1 MTKLKRSFI
10 AGIMNKDLDER
21 LIPANQ
27 FRDALNVSIGISES
41 SDVGAV
47 ENTKGNTNISNIT
60 FPGGINQK
68 CVGAVSYP
76 EEGKIFWFIASDAN
90 CYIYEFDEVNDVATK
105 VLEDDRGAAT
115 QVLNLQK
122 DWLITGV
129 NYYDGFLY
137 WTDDYNPPRKI
148 HVGNAK
154 TKTQASGASWFN
166 EDDINVI
173 VKPPL
178 NAPSL
183 VLFTTTTQEN
193 NLSERFIQFAYR
205 YKYEDD
211 NYSALSS
218 FSATAFYPGSFSFD
232 YVEHINEAM
241 VNSINKVQISYNT
254 GTSLVKEVQLVF
266 RESRSTNIYV
276 VENINKENFGYSDNS
291 TQSTFFDNSKIYSVL
306 PEAQLTRLFDNVPLK
321 AKAQEIIGERL
332 VYGNYLQFRDLTR
345 DGESINL
352 NYTLYL
358 EESTAATTTNP
369 MRTFRSDRD
378 YEVGIAYLDDYGR
391 MTTVLTT
398 PTRGNITASGLD
410 GTLYVP
416 PANSVTA
423 NDIKFSIDSLAPDW
437 ATHYRLF
444 MKQKKGDYY
453 CIFPMIF
460 IQDGIYRW
468 FQISVADRDKFA
480 IGDYLICKSTELGPS
495 LSNTQYKVL
504 DIKMQEKDF
513 LGDGESAGLYFK
525 IGVDGD
531 DFKDVNLTNI
541 TSSVN
546 GAVGPQSKTWK
557 GGALRVFNTGTGT
570 GIVAHCQNVND
581 PIPYL
586 QNDNNKDD
594 LSIVYP
600 QIFYPSSW
608 SFTKDKRITIRIVEN
623 TSNGDKFEAY
633 DIDGTNYDIDG
644 SVGPALITATPQVI
658 GSISV
663 PSPLFTP
670 SQDGLGGYQINFNSK
685 FGHTVGDRWVI
696 NVRAKLAKG
705 NKTVG
710 GGTLQD
716 IDAGWGPKGSFV
728 QGGWAV
734 FPDNTWGLD
743 AAGDISN
750 SASSIDRPIYAGA
763 QISFSIYENNPR
775 GKSGSI
781 STPLQEFTSSRNYV
795 NIEEWFYEDN
805 IYKDFVQLDGTGT
818 DVGNENVLFRRT
830 VNWKKQTSSNYTVG
844 RVQLAT
850 NPFNPIR
857 MIIQGKGMTDRA
869 PVFESTEEIGLNN
882 TPNFIKVEFSIK
894 QSSTLLIFETDP
906 IDNDIDVFH
915 ELYGTYTV
923 DTATGYHNGN
933 IQNQAAGVPAEVSI
947 NNINAASYNIQNN
960 NFNAYCFGNGLESNR
975 IKDDFNEDIL
985 QYSPRVNTIIDDY
998 RQERKKDSITWSAS
1012 TSRLLNNLNE
1022 FNLSTVNFKNLDISF
1037 GSIQKLYARDTNLLV
1052 FQQNKVSYVP
1062 WNKSI
1067 LSTASGSLNVT
1078 QSSEVA
1084 GTQVSY
1090 VGEYGISDNPESFG
1104 QWGNDI
1110 YFTDVR
1116 RGAVMKLGGNGL
1128 FEISSQG
1135 MRDYFK
1141 DLFIGEPRSVQL
1153 GAVDPY
1159 NEKYVLGHLTDT
1171 LPCSFSVENFTSGDT
1186 ITKTSSGQTFS
1197 LNVSSDVA
1205 WAASLVGAPAW
1216 ASIAPATGSGDGGVT
1231 ITITANTSGGAAV
1244 RSTTI
1249 RFTACSVNTDITLTQ
1264 QNIAVEIDRE
1274 VVTLTNPCNGGLLNK
1289 PSYDYTTNPG
1299 SDISFSGYIPAK
1311 GTVGR
1316 FTGTTGWPPAAS
1328 IPTPGDTVTL
1338 KGSILTDSGADKGF
1352 NDGLNNTMYY
1362 LVTDTEY
1369 TNGDTASLKAAAT
1382 PVTPIYNPSSQA
1394 YEGGFIYNRPS
1405 DEKYLY
1411 MMWDYTDNIPAG
1423 TTGCSE
1429 AQVGTSCVEMDY
1441 GTNIGQAS
1449 VGYDA
1454 RDTPNRFV
1462 FTYNSVTIFDTGYV
1476 GLNTTANYNAL
1487 IAAGVADADINL
1499 ASPYTGTVNNGVGT
1513 ESFSK
1518 YSGSITKGVLTVY
1531 APLATED
1538 GWCASSVAP
1547 SLTSFLIYTTGR
1559 DTETAVCSDTAAT
1572 TYYHDGTNIAPEDG
1586 NTIYTD
1592 AAGTTKLEG
1601 ATLYYALGSSGPSNT
1616 WIVVNNA
1623 GMVVQVGGCSCAE
1636 VAIPVIS
1643 TTTISLVENAD
1654 ISYAIDAT
1662 NNPTSWTVV
1671 STCKEYS
1678 LFGGDRGAVFSGTHC
1693 RVAEAKVVTVGGG
1706 NTTTECFSGT
1716 TVTQLSG
1723 STNATATLVGVC
1735 LEDILPNGMT
1745 FDNGILSG
1753 RPTKSGEYSIRLTA
1767 TNCFGVSVETVVI
1780 ISVSPEG
1787 LFRFNMD
1794 GNHPQDTSSAACAL
1808 TAEYSYFYQDG
1819 DFAYP
1824 ILNDRV
1830 FVLAEDDDRL
1840 LESPPTLNATGASN
1854 YIPYNGQ
1861 DKWYLMD
1868 NNTAIKIARDGR
1880 VIDTYE
1886 CIAGTVKVTEAG
1898 AGGFAPDTD
1907 KTTEGGSD
1915 KTLE

>member
-21 LIPANQ
+21 LIPATQ

-90 CYIYEFDEVNDVATK
+90 CYIYEFDEVNDVTTK
-105 VLEDDRGAAT
+105 VLEDDRAAAS

-183 VLFTTTTQEN
+183 VLYSTNTQEN

-254 GTSLVKEVQLVF
+254 GSSLVKEIQIVF
-266 RESRSTNIYV
+266 RESRSTNVYI

-291 TQSTFFDNSKIYSVL
+291 SQNTFFDNSKIYSVL
-306 PEAQLTRLFDNVPLK
+306 PEDQLTRLFDNVPLK

-332 VYGNYLQFRDLTR
+332 VYGNYLQFRDITR
-345 DGESINL
+345 NGESIDL
-352 NYTLYL
+352 NYTLNL
-358 EESTAATTTNP
+358 IESTAATTANP

-398 PTRGNITASGLD
+398 PTRGSLTSAGYD
-410 GTLYVP
+410 GTIYIP
-416 PANSVTA
+416 PANSIPA
-423 NDIKFSIDSLAPDW
+423 NAIEVEINSLAPDW
-437 ATHYRLF
+437 ATQYRLF

-453 CIFPMIF
+453 CIFPMF
-460 IQDGIYRW
+460 FVQDGIYRW

-480 IGDYLICKSTELGPS
+480 IGDYLICKSNESGPS

-504 DIKMQEKDF
+504 DIQMQEKDF
-513 LGDGESAGLYFK
+513 LGNGEAAGLYFK
-525 IGVDGD
+525 IGVDGA

-541 TSSVN
+541 TSKVN
-546 GAVGPQSKTWK
+546 GAVGPDSNTWN
-557 GGALRVFNTGTGT
+557 GGALQVFNTGTKT
-570 GIVAHCQNVND
+570 DIVAHCQNVET

-586 QNDNNKDD
+586 RNDNNLDD

-600 QIFYPSSW
+600 QSTLFPDPSSHA
-608 SFTKDKRITIRIVEN
+608 FTKDKRITIRIVA
-623 TSNGDKFEAY
+623 NGATADTFEAY
-633 DIDGTNYDIDG
+633 NLDGTNYEIDG
-644 SVGPALITATPQVI
+644 AVGPASITGVPQTI
-658 GSISV
+658 GSTSGAE
-663 PSPLFTP
+663 
-670 SQDGLGGYQINFNSK
+670 GLRTYQIQFNSK
-685 FGHTVGDRWVI
+685 TGHTVGDRWVI
-696 NVRAKLAKG
+696 NVRAKLTKG
-705 NKTVG
+705 NKTLG
-710 GGTLQD
+710 GGIIRD
-716 IDAGWGPKGSFV
+716 IENGWGPKGSIIK
-728 QGGWAV
+728 GGWAL
-734 FPDNTWGLD
+734 FPDDTWGLD
-743 AAGDISN
+743 SAGNVSN
-750 SASSIDRPIYAGA
+750 TGSSVDRPIYAGA
-763 QISFSIYENNPR
+763 QISFSLYENNPHTD
-775 GKSGSI
+775 SPI
-781 STPLQEFTSSRNYV
+781 TTPLQEFTSSRNYA
-795 NIEEWFYEDN
+795 NIEEWFYEDY
-805 IYKDFVQLDGTGT
+805 IYKEFSQLSINGV
-818 DVGNENVLFRRT
+818 DVGNRNVLFRRT
-830 VNWKKQTSSNYTVG
+830 TNWKSQTSSNYTVG
-844 RVQLAT
+844 RAKLGAHD
-850 NPFNPIR
+850 FNPIR
-857 MIIQGKGMTDRA
+857 MIIQGEGATSRQSLISASDSINVNLQR
-869 PVFESTEEIGLNN
+869 NN
-882 TPNFIKVEFSIK
+882 TPNFIRVEFTIK
-894 QSSTLLIFETDP
+894 QSAVPLIFETDP
-906 IDNDIDVFH
+906 TDNDADVFH
-915 ELYGTYTV
+915 ELYGTYTI
-923 DTATGYHNGN
+923 DTATGYHTGN
-933 IQNQAAGVPAEVSI
+933 IQNQAAGVPARVSI
-947 NNINAASYNIQNN
+947 NNVNAASFNIQNN
-960 NFNAYCFGNGLESNR
+960 NFNAFCFGNGLESNR
-975 IKDDFNEDIL
+975 IKDDFNEDII

-998 RQERKKDSITWSAS
+998 KQERKKDSITWSAP
-1012 TSRLLNNLNE
+1012 TSRLVNNLNE

-1037 GSIQKLYARDTNLLV
+1037 GSIQKLYARDTNLLI
-1052 FQQNKVSYVP
+1052 FQQNKVSFVP

-1090 VGEYGISDNPESFG
+1090 AGEYGISDNPESFA

-1110 YFTDVR
+1110 YFTDAR

-1153 GAVDPY
+1153 GGIDPY
-1159 NEKYVLGHLTDT
+1159 SEKYVLGHLTDT
-1171 LPCSFSVENFTSGDT
+1171 LPCSFSVQNFSDGDT
-1186 ITKTSSGQTFS
+1186 ITKTSAGQTFS
-1197 LNVSSDVA
+1197 LNISSDVA
-1205 WAASLVGAPAW
+1205 WSASLVGAPAW

-1264 QNIAVEIDRE
+1264 QNLSAQIDRE

-1289 PSYDYTTNPG
+1289 PSYDYTSNAG
-1299 SDISFSGYIPAK
+1299 SDIAFSGYIPAR
-1311 GTVGR
+1311 GVVGR
-1316 FTGTTGWPPAAS
+1316 FTGTTGWPPGDS

-1338 KGSILTDSGADKGF
+1338 KGSILTDSGTDKGF
-1352 NDGLNNTMYY
+1352 NDGLNNKMYY

-1369 TNGDTASLKAAAT
+1369 TNGDTASLKSAAT
-1382 PVTPIYNPSSQA
+1382 PIAPTYNASSQA
-1394 YEGGFIYNRPS
+1394 YEADFVYSRPS
-1405 DEKYLY
+1405 NEKYLY
-1411 MMWDYTDNIPAG
+1411 LLWDYTDNIPSG

-1429 AQVGTSCVEMDY
+1429 AQVGTSCVDMDY

-1449 VGYDA
+1449 LSYDA
-1454 RDTPNRFV
+1454 RNTPNRFV
-1462 FTYNSVTIFDTGYV
+1462 FKYNEVTIFDTGYV
-1476 GLNTTANYNAL
+1476 GLNSTANYNAL
-1487 IAAGVADADINL
+1487 IAAGVAEADINL

-1513 ESFSK
+1513 ESFLK
-1518 YSGSITKGVLTVY
+1518 YSASLTKGELTVY

-1538 GWCASSVAP
+1538 GWCVSSVAP
-1547 SLTSFLIYTTGR
+1547 SLTAFSIFTTGR
-1559 DTETAVCSDTAAT
+1559 ETETEVCADTAAT
-1572 TYYHDGTNIAPEDG
+1572 TYYHDGANAVPEASY
-1586 NTIYTD
+1586 TIYTD

-1601 ATLYYALGSSGPSNT
+1601 QSLYYALGSSGSSNT

-1623 GMVVQVGGCSCAE
+1623 GVVVQAGGCSCAE

-1643 TTTISLVENAD
+1643 TTTITLIENTD
-1654 ISYAIDAT
+1654 ISYTLDAT
-1662 NNPTSWTVV
+1662 NNPTSWALV
-1671 STCKEYS
+1671 SSCKEYS
-1678 LFGGDRGAVFSGTHC
+1678 LFGGTRGAVFSGTHC
-1693 RVAEAKVVTVGGG
+1693 KVAEAKVVTVGAG
-1706 NTTTECFSGT
+1706 NTATECFSGA

-1723 STNATATLVGVC
+1723 SSDATFTLTGIC

-1745 FDNGILSG
+1745 FDNGVLSG
-1753 RPTKSGEYSIRLTA
+1753 RPTVSGDYQLRLTA
-1767 TNCFGVSVETVVI
+1767 TNCFGTSVETSVI

-1787 LFRFNMD
+1787 LFKFNMD
-1794 GNHPQDTSSAACAL
+1794 GGHPQDSSSAACAL
-1808 TAEYSYFYQDG
+1808 TAEYSFFYQDG

-1824 ILNDRV
+1824 QLNDRV

-1854 YIPYNGQ
+1854 YIPFNGQ

-1868 NNTAIKIARDGR
+1868 NNVAIKIARDGR

-1886 CIAGTVKVTEAG
+1886 CIAGTKKVTEAG
-1898 AGGFAPDTD
+1898 LGGFAPDTD

>member
-1 MTKLKRSFI
+1 MAKLKRSFV

-27 FRDALNVSIGISES
+27 FRDALNVSIGISEQ

-47 ENTKGNTNISNIT
+47 ENTKGNVNISNIT

-68 CVGAVSYP
+68 CIGAVSYP

-90 CYIYEFDEVNDVATK
+90 CYIYEFDEVNDVTTK

-122 DWLITGV
+122 DWLITGI

-166 EDDINVI
+166 EDDLNVI

-205 YKYEDD
+205 FKYEDD

-218 FSATAFYPGSFSFD
+218 FSATAFFPGTFSFD

-254 GTSLVKEVQLVF
+254 GTSLVKEVQIVF
-266 RESRSTNIYV
+266 RESRSTNIYI
-276 VENINKENFGYSDNS
+276 VENINKTDFGYLDNS

-352 NYTLYL
+352 DYTLYL

-398 PTRGNITASGLD
+398 PTRGNVTASGLD
-410 GTLYVP
+410 GTLYIP

-437 ATHYRLF
+437 ATYYRLF

-453 CIFPMIF
+453 CIFPMF
-460 IQDGIYRW
+460 FVQDGIYRW

-480 IGDYLICKSTELGPS
+480 IGDYLICKSDESGPS

-513 LGDGESAGLYFK
+513 LDNGEAAGLYFK

-531 DFKDVNLTNI
+531 DFKDVNLVNI
-541 TSSVN
+541 TSAVK
-546 GAVGPQSKTWK
+546 GGVGPQSNTWK
-557 GGALRVFNTGTGT
+557 NGQARLFNTGSQTD
-570 GIVAHCQNVND
+570 IIAHCQNVND
-581 PIPYL
+581 PIAYL
-586 QNDNNKDD
+586 QNANNKDD

-600 QIFYPSSW
+600 QSTLFPDPSSHA
-608 SFTKDKRITIRIVEN
+608 FTKDKRITIRIVAN
-623 TSNGDKFEAY
+623 PSGADTFEAY
-633 DIDGTNYDIDG
+633 NLDGTNYEIDG
-644 SVGPALITATPQVI
+644 AVGPAPITGVPQTI
-658 GSISV
+658 GSTSGAE
-663 PSPLFTP
+663 
-670 SQDGLGGYQINFNSK
+670 GLRTYQIQFNSQT
-685 FGHTVGDRWVI
+685 GHTVGDRWVI

-705 NKTVG
+705 NTIIG
-710 GGTLQD
+710 GGTLRD
-716 IDAGWGPKGSFV
+716 IDNGWGKKGFLV
-728 QGGWAV
+728 KGGWAA
-734 FPDNTWGLD
+734 FPDWQWGISPTT
-743 AAGDISN
+743 GDPDN
-750 SASSIDRPIYAGA
+750 GTTGIDRSISAGA
-763 QISFSIYENNPR
+763 QISLTITETNPR
-775 GKSGSI
+775 GPNKGLI
-781 STPLQEFTSSRNYV
+781 QTPTQDFTSSANYA
-795 NIEEWFYEDN
+795 NIEEWFYEDG
-805 IYKDFVQLDGTGT
+805 IYKDFSQLTPQGT
-818 DVGNENVLFRRT
+818 DVGNRNVFFRRCYDWRLT
-830 VNWKKQTSSNYTVG
+830 PTAGIELNRIILGTTPTQPV
-844 RVQLAT
+844 
-850 NPFNPIR
+850 R
-857 MIIQGKGMTDRA
+857 MIIQGEGITDRSIILHGA
-869 PVFESTEEIGLNN
+869 EEAGLNN
-882 TPNFIKVEFSIK
+882 EPNIIKVDFSIK
-894 QSSTLLIFETDP
+894 QTPSPLIFETDP
-906 IDNDIDVFH
+906 IDNDVDVYH
-915 ELYGTYTV
+915 ELYGTYTI
-923 DTATGYHNGN
+923 DPATGYHNGN
-933 IQNQAAGVPAEVSI
+933 IQNQSAGVPAEVSI
-947 NNINAASYNIQNN
+947 NNINAPSYNIQNN
-960 NFNAYCFGNGLESNR
+960 NFNAYTFGNGLESNR
-975 IKDDFNEDIL
+975 IKDDFNEDII

-998 RQERKKDSITWSAS
+998 RQELKKDSITWSAP

-1090 VGEYGISDNPESFG
+1090 VGEYGISDNPESFA
-1104 QWGNDI
+1104 QWGNTI

-1116 RGAVMKLGGNGL
+1116 RGAVMKIGGNGL

-1141 DLFIGEPRSVQL
+1141 DLFISEPRTVQL

-1159 NEKYVLGHLTDT
+1159 SEKYVLGHLTDT
-1171 LPCSFSVENFTSGDT
+1171 LPCNFSVQDFSDGDT
-1186 ITKTSSGQTFS
+1186 ITKTSAGQTFS
-1197 LNVSSDVA
+1197 LNISSDVA

-1216 ASIAPATGSGDGGVT
+1216 ASISPATGSGDGGVT

-1264 QNIAVEIDRE
+1264 QNIAIQVDRE
-1274 VVTLTNPCNGGLLNK
+1274 VVTITNPCNGGLLNK

-1299 SDISFSGYIPAK
+1299 GDVAFSGYIPAK

-1316 FTGTTGWPPAAS
+1316 FTGTKGWPPGDS
-1328 IPTPGDTVTL
+1328 IPTPGDTVTM

-1352 NDGLNNTMYY
+1352 NDGLNNKMYY

-1369 TNGDTASLKAAAT
+1369 TNGDTASLKTAASLVGAT
-1382 PVTPIYNPSSQA
+1382 YNAVSQA
-1394 YEGGFIYNRPS
+1394 YEASFVYNRPS

-1411 MMWDYTDNIPAG
+1411 LLWDYTDNIPAG

-1429 AQVGTSCVEMDY
+1429 AQVGTSCVDMDY

-1449 VGYDA
+1449 LGYDA

-1476 GLNTTANYNAL
+1476 GLNSTANYNAL
-1487 IAAGVADADINL
+1487 IAAGVAEADINL

-1513 ESFSK
+1513 ETFSK
-1518 YSGSITKGVLTVY
+1518 YSASITKGELTVY

-1538 GWCASSVAP
+1538 GWCVSSVAP
-1547 SLTSFLIYTTGR
+1547 SLTAFSIFTTGR
-1559 DTETAVCSDTAAT
+1559 ETETEVCADTAAT
-1572 TYYHDGTNIAPEDG
+1572 TYYHDGANAVPEASY
-1586 NTIYTD
+1586 TIYTD

-1601 ATLYYALGSSGPSNT
+1601 QTLYYALGSSGSSNT

-1623 GMVVQVGGCSCAE
+1623 GVVVQAGGCSCAE

-1643 TTTISLVENAD
+1643 TTTITLIENTD
-1654 ISYAIDAT
+1654 ISYTLDAT
-1662 NNPTSWTVV
+1662 NNPTSWSLV

-1678 LFGGDRGAVFSGTHC
+1678 LFGGTRGAVFSGTHC
-1693 RVAEAKVVTVGGG
+1693 KVAEAKVVTVGGG
-1706 NTTTECFSGT
+1706 NTSTECFSGT

-1723 STNATATLVGVC
+1723 SSDATYTLTGIC
-1735 LEDILPNGMT
+1735 LEDILPDGMT
-1745 FDNGILSG
+1745 FDNGVLSG
-1753 RPTKSGEYSIRLTA
+1753 RPTVSGEYQLRLTA
-1767 TNCFGVSVETVVI
+1767 TNCFGTSVETSVV

-1787 LFRFNMD
+1787 LFKFNMD
-1794 GNHPQDTSSAACAL
+1794 GDHPQDSSSAACAL
-1808 TAEYSYFYQDG
+1808 TAEYSFFYQDG

-1824 ILNDRV
+1824 QLNDRV

-1854 YIPYNGQ
+1854 YIPFNGQ

-1868 NNTAIKIARDGR
+1868 NDVAIQIARDGR

-1886 CIAGTVKVTEAG
+1886 CIAGTKKTTEAG
-1898 AGGFAPDTD
+1898 LGGFAPDTD

>member
-1 MTKLKRSFI
+1 MAKLKRSFV

-21 LIPANQ
+21 LIPADQ

-47 ENTKGNTNISNIT
+47 ENTKGNTNISTIT
-60 FPGGINQK
+60 FPVGINQK

-90 CYIYEFDEVNDVATK
+90 CYIYEFDEVNDVTTK

-166 EDDINVI
+166 EDDLNVI

-183 VLFTTTTQEN
+183 VLFSTNTQEN

-205 YKYEDD
+205 YKYDDD
-211 NYSALSS
+211 NYSSLSS
-218 FSATAFYPGSFSFD
+218 FSATAFYPGSFSLD

-254 GTSLVKEVQLVF
+254 GTSLVKEIQLVF
-266 RESRSTNIYV
+266 RESRSTNIYI
-276 VENINKENFGYSDNS
+276 VENINKADFGYIDNDS
-291 TQSTFFDNSKIYSVL
+291 QNTFFDNSKIYSVL

-352 NYTLYL
+352 NYTLSL

-398 PTRGNITASGLD
+398 PTRGNVTATGLD
-410 GTLYVP
+410 GTLYIP
-416 PANSVTA
+416 SANSVTA

-437 ATHYRLF
+437 ATYYRLF

-453 CIFPMIF
+453 CLFPMYF
-460 IQDGIYRW
+460 VQDGIYRW

-480 IGDYLICKSTELGPS
+480 IGDYLICKSNESGPS

-513 LGDGESAGLYFK
+513 LGNGEAPGLYFK
-525 IGVDGD
+525 IGVEGD
-531 DFKDVNLTNI
+531 DFKDVNLTTI
-541 TSSVN
+541 TSRVN
-546 GAVGPQSKTWK
+546 GAVGPDSKTWN
-557 GGALRVFNTGTGT
+557 GGALQVFNTGTKT
-570 GIVAHCQNVND
+570 DIVAHCQNVND
-581 PIPYL
+581 PIAYL
-586 QNDNNKDD
+586 KNSNNKDD

-600 QIFYPSSW
+600 SPAGVVSPFGV
-608 SFTKDKRITIRIVEN
+608 FTKDDRITIKIVAN
-623 TSNGDKFEAY
+623 TSTGDTFEAY
-633 DIDGTNYDIDG
+633 NLDGDNYEIDGAAG
-644 SVGPALITATPQVI
+644 SALITGAPQTI
-658 GSISV
+658 GDPNSGV
-663 PSPLFTP
+663 
-670 SQDGLGGYQINFNSK
+670 GLKVYKIQFLSTT
-685 FGHTVGDRWVI
+685 GHTVGDRWVI

-705 NKTVG
+705 NKTIG
-710 GGTLQD
+710 GATLRD

-734 FPDNTWGLD
+734 FPDDTWGLD
-743 AAGDISN
+743 TAGDISN

-763 QISFSIYENNPR
+763 QISFSLYENNPR

-781 STPLQEFTSSRNYV
+781 STPLQEFTSSRNYD

-805 IYKDFVQLDGTGT
+805 IYRDFVQLDGKGT

-830 VNWKKQTSSNYTVG
+830 VSWKKQTSSNYTVG
-844 RVQLAT
+844 RAKLGT

-869 PVFESTEEIGLNN
+869 PVFESSEEIGLNN
-882 TPNFIKVEFSIK
+882 TPNFIRVKFSLK
-894 QSSTLLIFETDP
+894 QTSTPLIFETDP

-915 ELYGTYTV
+915 ELYGTYVV
-923 DTATGYHNGN
+923 DPVTGYHNGN
-933 IQNQAAGVPAEVSI
+933 TQNQAAGVAAEVSI
-947 NNINAASYNIQNN
+947 NNINAPSYNIQNN
-960 NFNAYCFGNGLESNR
+960 NFNAYTFGNGLESNR
-975 IKDDFNEDIL
+975 IKDDFNEDII
-985 QYSPRVNTIIDDY
+985 QYSPRVNSIIDDY
-998 RQERKKDSITWSAS
+998 RQERKIDSITWSAP

-1037 GSIQKLYARDTNLLV
+1037 GSIQKLYSRDTNLLV
-1052 FQQNKVSYVP
+1052 FQENKVSYVP

-1090 VGEYGISDNPESFG
+1090 VGEYGISNNPESFG
-1104 QWGNDI
+1104 QWGNNL

-1116 RGAVMKLGGNGL
+1116 RGSIMKLGGNGL

-1141 DLFIGEPRSVQL
+1141 DLFIASPRTVQL

-1159 NEKYVLGHLTDT
+1159 SEKYVMAHLTDT
-1171 LPCSFSVENFTSGDT
+1171 LPCSFSVGNFTTGDT
-1186 ITKTSSGQTFS
+1186 ITKTNAGQTFS
-1197 LNVSSDVA
+1197 LNISSDVA
-1205 WAASLVGAPAW
+1205 WAAALVGAPAW

-1231 ITITANTSGGAAV
+1231 ITITANSSPGSSV

-1249 RFTACSVNTDITLTQ
+1249 RFTACAVNTDITLTQ
-1264 QNIAVEIDRE
+1264 QSMALEIDRE

-1289 PSYDYTTNPG
+1289 PSYDYTSNAG
-1299 SDISFSGYIPAK
+1299 SDVAFTGYIPAK

-1316 FTGTTGWPPAAS
+1316 FTGTTGWPPSAS

-1338 KGSILTDSGADKGF
+1338 KGSILTDSGTDKGF
-1352 NDGLNNTMYY
+1352 NDGLNNKMYY
-1362 LVTDTEY
+1362 LATDTEY
-1369 TNGDTASLKAAAT
+1369 TNGDTASLKAAASVVGAT
-1382 PVTPIYNPSSQA
+1382 YNPASQA
-1394 YEGGFIYNRPS
+1394 YEADFVYSRPS

-1411 MMWDYTDNIPAG
+1411 LMWDYTDNIPAG

-1429 AQVGTSCVEMDY
+1429 AQVGTSCVDMDY

-1449 VGYDA
+1449 LGYDS

-1462 FTYNSVTIFDTGYV
+1462 FTYNDVTIFDTGYV

-1487 IAAGVADADINL
+1487 IAAGVAAADISL
-1499 ASPYTGTVNNGVGT
+1499 VSPYTGTVNNGVGT
-1513 ESFSK
+1513 ETFSK
-1518 YSGSITKGVLTVY
+1518 YSDSITKGELTVY
-1531 APLATED
+1531 APLATAD
-1538 GWCASSVAP
+1538 GWCVSSVAP

-1559 DTETAVCSDTAAT
+1559 ETDTDVCTDTAVT
-1572 TYYHDGTNIAPEDG
+1572 TYYHDGTNIAPETS

-1623 GMVVQVGGCSCAE
+1623 GMVVQTGGCSCAE

-1643 TTTISLVENAD
+1643 TTTITLTENAD
-1654 ISYAIDAT
+1654 VSYTIDAT
-1662 NNPTSWTVV
+1662 NNPSSWAIV

-1678 LFGGDRGAVFSGTHC
+1678 LFGGTRGAVFSGTHC
-1693 RVAEAKVVTVGGG
+1693 SVAEAKVITVGGG
-1706 NTTTECFSGT
+1706 NTTTQCFSGT
-1716 TVTQLSG
+1716 TVSQLSG
-1723 STNATATLVGVC
+1723 STDATYSLVGVC
-1735 LEDILPNGMT
+1735 LGDILPNGMT
-1745 FDNGILSG
+1745 FDNGVLEGKPSE
-1753 RPTKSGEYSIRLTA
+1753 SGEYTIRLTA
-1767 TNCFGVSVETVVI
+1767 TNCFGTSVETVVI

-1787 LFRFNMD
+1787 LFRFYMD

-1808 TAEYSYFYQDG
+1808 TAEYSYFYHNG

-1868 NNTAIKIARDGR
+1868 NNTTIKIARDGR

>member
-21 LIPANQ
+21 LIPATQ

-60 FPGGINQK
+60 FPVGINQK

-90 CYIYEFDEVNDVATK
+90 CYIYEFDEVNDVTTK
-105 VLEDDRGAAT
+105 VLEDDRAAAS

-183 VLFTTTTQEN
+183 VLYSTNTQEN

-254 GTSLVKEVQLVF
+254 GSSLVKEIQIVF
-266 RESRSTNIYV
+266 RESRSTNVYI

-291 TQSTFFDNSKIYSVL
+291 SQTTFFDNSKIYSVL
-306 PEAQLTRLFDNVPLK
+306 PEDQLTRLFDNVPLK

-332 VYGNYLQFRDLTR
+332 VYGNYLQFRDITR
-345 DGESINL
+345 NGESIDL
-352 NYTLYL
+352 NYTLNL
-358 EESTAATTTNP
+358 VESTAATTANP

-398 PTRGNITASGLD
+398 PTKGALTSAGYD
-410 GTLYVP
+410 GTIYIP
-416 PANSVTA
+416 PANSITA
-423 NDIKFSIDSLAPDW
+423 NDIEVEIDSLAPDW

-453 CIFPMIF
+453 CIFPMF
-460 IQDGIYRW
+460 FVQDGIYRW

-480 IGDYLICKSTELGPS
+480 IGDYLICKSNEKGPS
-495 LSNTQYKVL
+495 LVNTQYKVL
-504 DIKMQEKDF
+504 DIQMQEKDF
-513 LGDGESAGLYFK
+513 LGNGEAPGLYFK
-525 IGVDGD
+525 IGVDSNE
-531 DFKDVNLTNI
+531 FKDVNLTNI
-541 TSSVN
+541 TSKVN
-546 GAVGPQSKTWK
+546 GAVGPQSNTWK
-557 GGALRVFNTGTGT
+557 SGALQVFNTGTKT
-570 GIVAHCQNVND
+570 DIVAHCQNIED
-581 PIPYL
+581 PIAYL
-586 QNDNNKDD
+586 KDDTNLDD

-600 QIFYPSSW
+600 SGGVSPFGV
-608 SFTKDKRITIRIVEN
+608 FTQDQRINIRIVGN
-623 TSNGDKFEAY
+623 NGTADTIEAY
-633 DIDGTNYDIDG
+633 GLDGTNYEIDG
-644 SVGPALITATPQVI
+644 SVGPVAITGGAQTI
-658 GSISV
+658 GNSTEGLSV
-663 PSPLFTP
+663 
-670 SQDGLGGYQINFNSK
+670 YKIKFNSTI
-685 FGHTVGDRWVI
+685 GHTIGDRWVI

-705 NKTVG
+705 NKTLG
-710 GGTLQD
+710 GEHLRD
-716 IDAGWGPKGSFV
+716 IENGWGPKGSMV
-728 QGGWAV
+728 KGGWAL
-734 FPDNTWGLD
+734 FPDHNWGLD
-743 AAGDISN
+743 SAGNISN
-750 SASSIDRPIYAGA
+750 SASSVDRPIYAGA
-763 QISFSIYENNPR
+763 QISFLIYENNPR
-775 GKSGSI
+775 GARVGAPGPI
-781 STPLQEFTSSRNYV
+781 ETPLQEYTSSNNYV
-795 NIEEWFYEDN
+795 NIEEWFYEDG
-805 IYKDFVQLDGTGT
+805 IYKEFSQIGTQGK
-818 DVGNENVLFRRT
+818 DLGSKNVLFRRT
-830 VNWKKQTSSNYTVG
+830 VNWKNQTSSNYTVN
-844 RVQLAT
+844 RAKLAT

-857 MIIQGKGMTDRA
+857 MIIQGEGLTDRA
-869 PVFESTEEIGLNN
+869 PIVESSEEIGLNN
-882 TPNFIKVEFSIK
+882 TPNFIRVEFTIK
-894 QSSTLLIFETDP
+894 QSAVPLIFETDP
-906 IDNDIDVFH
+906 TDNDADVFH
-915 ELYGTYTV
+915 ELYGTYTI
-923 DTATGYHNGN
+923 DTATGYHTGN
-933 IQNQAAGVPAEVSI
+933 IQNQAAGVAAKVSI
-947 NNINAASYNIQNN
+947 NNVNAASFNIQNN
-960 NFNAYCFGNGLESNR
+960 NFNAFCFGNGLESNR
-975 IKDDFNEDIL
+975 IKDDFNEDII

-998 RQERKKDSITWSAS
+998 KQERKKDSITWSAP
-1012 TSRLLNNLNE
+1012 TSRLVNNLND

-1037 GSIQKLYARDTNLLV
+1037 GSIQKLYARDTNLLI
-1052 FQQNKVSYVP
+1052 FQQNKVSFVP

-1090 VGEYGISDNPESFG
+1090 AGEYGISDNPESFA

-1110 YFTDVR
+1110 YFTDAR

-1153 GAVDPY
+1153 GGIDPY
-1159 NEKYVLGHLTDT
+1159 SEKYVLGHLTDT
-1171 LPCSFSVENFTSGDT
+1171 LPCNFSVQNFSDGDT
-1186 ITKTSSGQTFS
+1186 ITKTSAGQTFS
-1197 LNVSSDVA
+1197 LNISSDVA
-1205 WAASLVGAPAW
+1205 WSASLVGAPAW

-1231 ITITANTSGGAAV
+1231 ITLTANTSGGAAV

-1249 RFTACSVNTDITLTQ
+1249 RFTACSINTDITLTQ
-1264 QNIAVEIDRE
+1264 QNLSLQIDRE
-1274 VVTLTNPCNGGLLNK
+1274 VVTITNPCNGGLLNK
-1289 PSYDYTTNPG
+1289 PSYDYTSNAG
-1299 SDISFSGYIPAK
+1299 SDIAFSGYIPAK

-1316 FTGTTGWPPAAS
+1316 FSGTTGWPPGDS

-1338 KGSILTDSGADKGF
+1338 KGSILTDSGTDKGF
-1352 NDGLNNTMYY
+1352 NEGLNNKMYY

-1369 TNGDTASLKAAAT
+1369 TNGDTASLKSAAT
-1382 PVTPIYNPSSQA
+1382 PIAPTYNASSQA
-1394 YEGGFIYNRPS
+1394 YEADFVYSRPS

-1411 MMWDYTDNIPAG
+1411 LLWDYTDNIPAG

-1429 AQVGTSCVEMDY
+1429 AQVGTSCVDMDY

-1449 VGYDA
+1449 LSYDA
-1454 RDTPNRFV
+1454 RNTPNRFV
-1462 FTYNSVTIFDTGYV
+1462 FKYNNVTIFDTGYV
-1476 GLNTTANYNAL
+1476 GLNSTANYNDL
-1487 IAAGVADADINL
+1487 IAAGVAEADINL
-1499 ASPYTGTVNNGVGT
+1499 VSPYTGTVNNGVGT
-1513 ESFSK
+1513 ESFLKHSE
-1518 YSGSITKGVLTVY
+1518 SITKGELTVY

-1538 GWCASSVAP
+1538 GWCVSSVAP
-1547 SLTSFLIYTTGR
+1547 SLTAFSIFTTGR
-1559 DTETAVCSDTAAT
+1559 ETETEVCADTAAT
-1572 TYYHDGTNIAPEDG
+1572 TYYHDGANAVPEAG
-1586 NTIYTD
+1586 YTIYTD

-1601 ATLYYALGSSGPSNT
+1601 QSLYYALGSSGPSNT

-1623 GMVVQVGGCSCAE
+1623 GMVVQTGGCSCAE

-1643 TTTISLVENAD
+1643 TTTITLIENTD
-1654 ISYAIDAT
+1654 ISYTIEAT
-1662 NNPTSWTVV
+1662 NNPTSWALV

-1678 LFGGDRGAVFSGTHC
+1678 LFGGTRGAVFSGTHC
-1693 RVAEAKVVTVGGG
+1693 KVAEAKVVTVGSG
-1706 NTTTECFSGT
+1706 NTTTECFSDA

-1723 STNATATLVGVC
+1723 SSDATFTLTGVC
-1735 LEDILPNGMT
+1735 LEDILPNGMS
-1745 FDNGILSG
+1745 FDNGVLSG
-1753 RPTKSGEYSIRLTA
+1753 SPTESGDYQLRLTA
-1767 TNCFGVSVETVVI
+1767 TNCFGTSVETIVI

-1787 LFRFNMD
+1787 LFKFNMD
-1794 GNHPQDTSSAACAL
+1794 GGHPQDSSNAACAL

-1819 DFAYP
+1819 DSAYP
-1824 ILNDRV
+1824 QLNDRV

-1840 LESPPTLNATGASN
+1840 LESPPVLNATGATN
-1854 YIPYNGQ
+1854 YIPFNGQ

-1868 NNTAIKIARDGR
+1868 NNVAIKIARDGR

-1886 CIAGTVKVTEAG
+1886 CIAGTKKVTEAG
-1898 AGGFAPDTD
+1898 LGGFAPDTD